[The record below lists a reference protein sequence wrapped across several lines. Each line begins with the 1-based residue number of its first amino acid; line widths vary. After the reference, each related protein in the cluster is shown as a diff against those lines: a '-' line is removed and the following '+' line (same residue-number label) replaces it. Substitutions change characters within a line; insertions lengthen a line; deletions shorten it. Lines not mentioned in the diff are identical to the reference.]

1 VKLTIMS
8 GTANVF
14 AVVDA
19 RHERLPRD
27 LAQLARKL
35 CTTQLAPQAPAQL
48 DGLLVVAPS
57 ERASCRMTI
66 YNVDGSRAEACGNGL
81 RCVAQFA
88 RSRGFTAA
96 DRLRVE
102 TDAGIRDVELL
113 REHGAIVGAR
123 ATMGTPRVL
132 GRDLELATSR
142 GPVLA
147 TLVDMGNP
155 HCVLFVDD
163 ERKEAVEVL
172 GPELER
178 HAHFPKRT
186 NVEFCARREG
196 KLWLRVW
203 ERGVG
208 ETLACGTGA
217 CATAVAASLLEEPTK
232 LPVDVEV
239 RGGRLNI
246 AWDGVGQ
253 VVLSGPCEELWSG
266 EVDQGGAVRP

>member
-1 VKLTIMS
+1 MKLTIMA

-27 LAQLARKL
+27 VAQLARRL
-35 CTTQLAPQAPAQL
+35 CATQLAPQTPARL

-66 YNVDGSRAEACGNGL
+66 FNPDGSRAEACGNGL

-88 RSRGFTAA
+88 RSRGFAA
-96 DRLRVE
+96 SDCLCVE
-102 TDAGIRDVELL
+102 TDVGVRDVELQ
-113 REHGAIVGAR
+113 RESGRIVGAR

-132 GRDLELATSR
+132 RRDIELATSR
-142 GPVLA
+142 GAVLA

-163 ERKEAVEVL
+163 ERTEAVEVL

-217 CATAVAASLLEEPTK
+217 CATAVAASLLDDPTR

-239 RGGRLNI
+239 RGGRLNV
-246 AWDGVGQ
+246 AWDGVGE

-266 EVDQGGAVRP
+266 EVDEREVVQS